1 MKELILAFLDDDGNL
16 TRTETV
22 KNSTGALHSIREKP
36 LLPIPSRGEVL
47 TIYNPGPDGEEAPWP
62 YVRWVVHLVERSAFI
77 GGTGKEEAVLGRNMS
92 SSCILW
98 LKPFTGALPKRPLRP
113 QGA

>member
-22 KNSTGALHSIREKP
+22 KNS
-36 LLPIPSRGEVL
+36 
-47 TIYNPGPDGEEAPWP
+47 
-62 YVRWVVHLVERSAFI
+62 I